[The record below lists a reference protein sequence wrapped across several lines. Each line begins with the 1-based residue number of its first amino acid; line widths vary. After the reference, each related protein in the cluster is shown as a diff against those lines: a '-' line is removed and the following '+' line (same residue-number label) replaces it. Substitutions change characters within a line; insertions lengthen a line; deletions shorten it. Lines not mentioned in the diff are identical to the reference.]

1 MQTVVLKNGKEAK
14 LLIDSRSQTATV
26 ITQDGES
33 HLVMFVRANQ
43 KVVIKNDLLLNSI
56 DTKIVKDELS
66 KFIKKED
73 NSKNKK
79 GRK

>member
-33 HLVMFVRANQ
+33 HLVMYMRGNKVR
-43 KVVIKNDLLLNSI
+43 IKNDMLLNSACLAHI
-56 DTKIVKDELS
+56 KNEMKQ
-66 KFIKKED
+66 FIKKPID
-73 NSKNKK
+73 DKKNK

>member
-33 HLVMFVRANQ
+33 HLVMYMRGNKP
-43 KVVIKNDLLLNSI
+43 KVKNDLLLN
-56 DTKIVKDELS
+56 DVDLAHVRAEMNKFVKKVEPT
-66 KFIKKED
+66 
-73 NSKNKK
+73 NKK
-79 GRK
+79 RK